1 MVRRKVEFMA
11 NVFEVD
17 SGKLIGAAAAQLKEK
32 GIEKPAYIDFVKS
45 GAGRERIPMQ
55 KDFWYL
61 RCSSVLRQVY
71 INGPIGVST
80 LRTRYG
86 NRKGHTVHRHHH
98 MRSSGSIISDAFA
111 ALEKAGYVK
120 KGKKGREITPAGK
133 SFLDKVA
140 NGIVR
145 GA

>member
-1 MVRRKVEFMA
+1 MA

-17 SGKLIGAAAAQLKEK
+17 SGKLIGASAEKLKEK
-32 GIEKPAYIDFVKS
+32 GITKPAYIDFVKTGPS
-45 GAGRERIPMQ
+45 KERIPSQ

-61 RCSSVLRQVY
+61 RCSSILRQVY
-71 INGPIGVST
+71 INGPLGVSR

-86 NRKGHTVHRHHH
+86 SRTVHRVSRHHH
-98 MRSSGSIISDAFA
+98 ADAGGSIITDALN

-120 KGKKGREITPAGK
+120 KGAKGREITPAGK
-133 SFLDKVA
+133 SFLDKIA
-140 NGIVR
+140 NDITR